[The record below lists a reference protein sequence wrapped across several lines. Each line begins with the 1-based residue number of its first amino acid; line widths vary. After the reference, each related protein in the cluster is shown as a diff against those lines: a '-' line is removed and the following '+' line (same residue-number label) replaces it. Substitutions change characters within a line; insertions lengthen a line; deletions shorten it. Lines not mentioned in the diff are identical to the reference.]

1 MERCGCEAHNS
12 AVKASSQ
19 PIAII
24 TLNRLNLLP
33 SMDWTRLRLLRRYLN
48 ATILHGL
55 FLSSLSDV
63 LLLAFSDADWAGCPL
78 IVAPLVVVSC
88 ISAILSSLG
97 VQRSNLPWSAPA
109 VKQNTKLLP
118 TPRPGFFGR
127 ALFDKMDGWK

>member
-63 LLLAFSDADWAGCPL
+63 LLLAFSDADWAGCPDDRRSTSGC
-78 IVAPLVVVSC
+78 LVYLGNSLVSW
-88 ISAILSSLG
+88 SSKK
-97 VQRSNLPWSAPA
+97 QPTMERSSSEAEYEALANAA
-109 VKQNTKLLP
+109 AGLL
-118 TPRPGFFGR
+118 RPSLVR
-127 ALFDKMDGWK
+127 